1 MADEHVGAAHHRFH
15 RVGDTPHRF
24 TGRDVGPNH
33 VAADRKVHP
42 HHRGVRATGLNAL
55 LDPADGGFVH
65 DVGSAVEP
73 IHGRQNHDML
83 ITLYGCTIIQKV
95 VDGLGCC
102 AGNGLSR
109 SHDSSLS
116 GRFDNEDVYK
126 SERIRLSFI
135 DQAESTIDPYHS
147 TTIEYNLPPTPG
159 KHRESLH
166 PAAPGFDNRPAA

>member
-1 MADEHVGAAHHRFH
+1 
-15 RVGDTPHRF
+15 
-24 TGRDVGPNH
+24 
-33 VAADRKVHP
+33 
-42 HHRGVRATGLNAL
+42 
-55 LDPADGGFVH
+55 
-65 DVGSAVEP
+65 
-73 IHGRQNHDML
+73 ML

-109 SHDSSLS
+109 SHDAFLS

-135 DQAESTIDPYHS
+135 DQAESSIDPYHS